1 MTQSGIPPLPQPSP
15 GSGIT
20 QQPRNPAAQPTPQQ
34 RVAPPSNPQIPPNP
48 ADQQRVNPSAQGV
61 AGQVKAAPNSAQQQA
76 AYQAQ
81 LQQAQIQAKQSRAAA
96 RQAQI
101 AIPTDT
107 QIKSVP
113 PPPNPRPPI
122 RPGPPP
128 NLPGLGL
135 PAILQRSSGQP
146 TLAQIVKDAYEQG
159 CSDVHAGVNEP
170 VRFRSRGLM
179 VTQEQYPIPDKQTF
193 DTWLTEIMDDK
204 QIQQFRDTLEF
215 DGATQYDFARCRIN
229 VFDSLRGTAMV
240 LRLIPLKIL
249 SIDQLG
255 LPEVFRELCYT
266 HKGLILVTGPTGSGK
281 STTLAA
287 MVDFINTEMQ
297 KHLISIEDPI
307 EFVHQSKKAL
317 IKQREVGIHTLKFD
331 NALKAALREDPD
343 IILIGEMRD
352 KETVNTALKAAQTGH
367 LVFGTLHTNSAVKT
381 IERIL
386 NLYEPEQQGPMR
398 IQVAESLVGVIAQS
412 LVRTT
417 DGKRAA
423 IHEIMI
429 NTDAVRDYIKRGE
442 VDEIEAIIPKC
453 TYEGMVNMNQSLYKL
468 YEDGRITEETAVENS
483 PKPNE
488 MAQMLRGRM

>member
-1 MTQSGIPPLPQPSP
+1 MTQSGIPPVPPPPS
-15 GSGIT
+15 GSGV
-20 QQPRNPAAQPTPQQ
+20 PQQ
-34 RVAPPSNPQIPPNP
+34 RTNPTAPPAQQRVPSNPQVPPNP
-48 ADQQRVNPSAQGV
+48 QAV
-61 AGQVKAAPNSAQQQA
+61 QQA
-76 AYQAQ
+76 RAAMTPAQ
-81 LQQAQIQAKQSRAAA
+81 LQQAQAAQQARAAMTPAQLQQAQAAQQARAAAAA
-96 RQAQI
+96 RQAQMS
-101 AIPTDT
+101 IPTDT
-107 QIKSVP
+107 QVTSVP

-128 NLPGLGL
+128 NLPGLGV
-135 PAILQRSSGQP
+135 PAILQRSTGQP
-146 TLAQIVKDAYEQG
+146 TLAQIVKDANEQG
-159 CSDVHAGVNEP
+159 CSDIHAGVNEP

-179 VTQEQYPIPDKQTF
+179 VTQEQYPVPDKQTF
-193 DTWLTEIMDDK
+193 DTWMTEIMDDK

-215 DGATQYDFARCRIN
+215 DGATQYEFARCRIN
-229 VFDSLRGTAMV
+229 VFESLRGSAMV

-287 MVDFINTEMQ
+287 MVDFINTEMP

-331 NALKAALREDPD
+331 NALKACLREDPD

-381 IERIL
+381 IDRIL
-386 NLYEPEQQGPMR
+386 NLYEPEQQAPMR
-398 IQVAESLVGVIAQS
+398 IQVSESLVGVIAQG

-423 IHEIMI
+423 VHEILI
-429 NTDAVRDYIKRGE
+429 NTDAVRDYIKRGDL
-442 VDEIEAIIPKC
+442 DEIEALIPKC
-453 TYEGMVNMNQSLYKL
+453 TYEGMTSMNLSLYKL

>member
-1 MTQSGIPPLPQPSP
+1 MTQSGMPPIPPPSGMP
-15 GSGIT
+15 
-20 QQPRNPAAQPTPQQ
+20 PRTNPAAPPSVQQ
-34 RVAPPSNPQIPPNP
+34 RIPPNP
-48 ADQQRVNPSAQGV
+48 QAPLNAQ
-61 AGQVKAAPNSAQQQA
+61 AAQARSGLTPEQQQQA
-76 AYQAQ
+76 
-81 LQQAQIQAKQSRAAA
+81 IAA
-96 RQAQI
+96 RQAQMQ
-101 AIPTDT
+101 AQARQAQMSIPTDT
-107 QIKSVP
+107 QITSVP

-128 NLPGLGL
+128 NLPGLGVPSL
-135 PAILQRSSGQP
+135 LQRSSGQP
-146 TLAQIVKDAYEQG
+146 TLAQIVKDAHEQG
-159 CSDVHAGVNEP
+159 CSDIHAGVNEP

-179 VTQEQYPIPDKQTF
+179 VTQEQYPVPDKPTF

-215 DGATQYDFARCRIN
+215 DGATQYEFARCRIN
-229 VFDSLRGTAMV
+229 VFDSLRGSAMV

-249 SIDQLG
+249 SIEQLG

-287 MVDFINTEMQ
+287 MVDFINSEMQ

-381 IERIL
+381 IEQIL
-386 NLYEPEQQGPMR
+386 NLYEPEQQAPMR

-423 IHEIMI
+423 AHEIMI

-488 MAQMLRGRM
+488 IAQMLRGRM

>member
-1 MTQSGIPPLPQPSP
+1 MTQSGMPPLPPPS
-15 GSGIT
+15 SGGGVPP
-20 QQPRNPAAQPTPQQ
+20 QQPRTNPAAPPLAQQ
-34 RVAPPSNPQIPPNP
+34 RVAPPNNPQAPPNP
-48 ADQQRVNPSAQGV
+48 QAQSAQ
-61 AGQVKAAPNSAQQQA
+61 AQSAPARGAVPNPAQQQA
-76 AYQAQ
+76 QLQAQQAQ
-81 LQQAQIQAKQSRAAA
+81 LQAQQARAAAAA
-96 RQAQI
+96 RQAQM

-107 QIKSVP
+107 QVTSVP

-128 NLPGLGL
+128 NLPGLGM
-135 PAILQRSSGQP
+135 PSILQRSSGQP

-170 VRFRSRGLM
+170 IRFRSRGLM
-179 VTQEQYPIPDKQTF
+179 VTQEQYPVPDKPTF
-193 DTWLTEIMDDK
+193 DTWMTEIMDDK
-204 QIQQFRDTLEF
+204 QIQQFRDTMEF
-215 DGATQYDFARCRIN
+215 DGATQYEFARCRIN
-229 VFDSLRGTAMV
+229 VFDSLRGSAMV

-255 LPEVFRELCYT
+255 LPEIFRELCYT

-287 MVDFINTEMQ
+287 MVDFINCEMQ

-331 NALKAALREDPD
+331 NALKACLREDPD

-386 NLYEPEQQGPMR
+386 NLYEPEQQAPMR
-398 IQVAESLVGVIAQS
+398 VQVAESLIGVIAQG

-423 IHEIMI
+423 VHEIMI

-488 MAQMLRGRM
+488 IAQMLRGRL

>member
-1 MTQSGIPPLPQPSP
+1 MTQSGMPPVPPPSSGGGVPQPP
-15 GSGIT
+15 RT
-20 QQPRNPAAQPTPQQ
+20 TPAQQQQ
-34 RVAPPSNPQIPPNP
+34 RVAPPPNPQ
-48 ADQQRVNPSAQGV
+48 A
-61 AGQVKAAPNSAQQQA
+61 AQQARAAMTPAQMQQAQA
-76 AYQAQ
+76 AQQARAAMTPEQ
-81 LQQAQIQAKQSRAAA
+81 LQQAQAAQQARAAAAA
-96 RQAQI
+96 RQAQL

-107 QIKSVP
+107 QVTSVP

-128 NLPGLGL
+128 NLPGLGI

-146 TLAQIVKDAYEQG
+146 TLAQIVKDAHEQG
-159 CSDVHAGVNEP
+159 CSDIHAGVNEP

-179 VTQEQYPIPDKQTF
+179 VTQEQYPVPDKPTF

-204 QIQQFRDTLEF
+204 QIQQFRDTMEF
-215 DGATQYDFARCRIN
+215 DGATQYEFARCRIN
-229 VFDSLRGTAMV
+229 VFDSLRGPAMV

-287 MVDFINTEMQ
+287 MVDFINSEMQ

-331 NALKAALREDPD
+331 NALKACLREDPD
-343 IILIGEMRD
+343 IILSGEMRD

-367 LVFGTLHTNSAVKT
+367 LVFGTLHTNSATKT

-386 NLYEPEQQGPMR
+386 NLFEPEQQAPMR
-398 IQVAESLVGVIAQS
+398 IQVSESLVGVIAQG

-453 TYEGMVNMNQSLYKL
+453 TYEGMVSMNQSLYKL